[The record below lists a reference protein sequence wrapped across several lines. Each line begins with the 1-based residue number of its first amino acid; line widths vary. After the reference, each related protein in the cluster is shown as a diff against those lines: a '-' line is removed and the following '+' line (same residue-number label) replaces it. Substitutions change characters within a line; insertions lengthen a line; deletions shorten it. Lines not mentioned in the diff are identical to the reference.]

1 MEKRALEW
9 LEYKIQSDMTF
20 MEVLGLIRQA
30 KEMKLEQLIKQPKK
44 LIREKIIYKIQPEE
58 WGLVEEKGDLYK
70 LYDLKVREELN
81 EIIQS
86 ERKDIMEFGDLLQVV
101 FDYAKQ
107 SGFNRKEL
115 MKAVS
120 EKAKVKGRFSN
131 IALINLNPNNPS
143 NKLYF

>member
-9 LEYKIQSDMTF
+9 LEDKIQSDMTF

-58 WGLVEEKGDLYK
+58 WELVEEKGDLYK

-81 EIIQS
+81 E
-86 ERKDIMEFGDLLQVV
+86 
-101 FDYAKQ
+101 
-107 SGFNRKEL
+107 L

-120 EKAKVKGRFSN
+120 RKAKVKGRFSN